1 LFRRELLR
9 EFSRV
14 RVLVIGDLM
23 LDEYIEGRVE
33 RISPEAPVPVVEAQ
47 NVKHRPGGA
56 ANVAVNVKSLGGS
69 VTVIG
74 VVGRDEGGERLKEL
88 LLKRGV
94 DTKLIIT
101 DDSRPTTRKTRI
113 ISGSQQLLRVDW
125 ESKNYIPEDIRRELL
140 SFLSENYGDFDV
152 IVISDYG
159 KGVVTREL
167 FQITEKIKGEV
178 PVFLDPKER
187 NFPIYRSVT
196 AMTPNIKETFQAVGV
211 KPISN
216 EEAERAGRL
225 LIEKFKLD
233 YAVITRSERGISIV
247 ERDAV
252 KHIPTR
258 AKQVF
263 DVTGAGDTV
272 IASFS
277 LAVGAGA
284 SPFEAG
290 EIANLAAGIVVG
302 KLGTATVT
310 VRELEG
316 ALNALQNL

>member
-1 LFRRELLR
+1 LFRRELLKKFKDR
-9 EFSRV
+9 K
-14 RVLVIGDLM
+14 VLVIGDFM
-23 LDEYIEGRVE
+23 LDEYIEGKVE
-33 RISPEAPVPVVEAQ
+33 RISPEAPVPIVEARETTF
-47 NVKHRPGGA
+47 RPGGA

-69 VTVIG
+69 VTVLG
-74 VVGRDEGGERLKEL
+74 VVGNDEGGERLRKILSGKGINTEL
-88 LLKRGV
+88 LLE
-94 DTKLIIT
+94 DT
-101 DDSRPTTRKTRI
+101 SRPTTRKTRI

-125 ESKNYIPEDIRRELL
+125 ESKNYISEKLRKELL
-140 SFLSENYGDFDV
+140 TYLLENYRDFDV

-159 KGVVTREL
+159 KGVVTKEL
-167 FQITEKIKGEV
+167 FEITGEIRKRT

-187 NFPIYRSVT
+187 NFPIYRNVT
-196 AMTPNIKETFQAVGV
+196 AMTPNIKETFQAVGI
-211 KPISN
+211 KPISDKD
-216 EEAERAGRL
+216 AERAGKK
-225 LIEKFKLD
+225 LIERFNLE
-233 YAVITRSERGISIV
+233 YAVVTRSERGISIV
-247 ERDAV
+247 TGKEV

-277 LAVGAGA
+277 LAVAAGA
-284 SPFEAG
+284 LPFEAG

-310 VRELEG
+310 VEEIEE